1 MFNFADILK
10 SKDPD
15 AIENLKSVADKS
27 DLNRLLTTPMSSEE
41 VDALNT
47 KPDVLEKMSRAGY
60 GDYSPPKPLTPEPP
74 TAPSELPKPATSNIS
89 PASETGSV
97 AEDSGLLSKYK
108 NVPDEI
114 LAKMGPIGQK
124 IMQSKAMGMASEL
137 ASSPAGKF
145 AGQVGLP
152 LVGSAME
159 AGNAMDAFKN
169 KDAQGTL
176 MHGAGALAGPAMLAE
191 SAAAGPL
198 AAVSAGYGAGKMLS
212 NAMGGEPAQPNPN
225 DPNLSPTTPPI
236 VPPGNGGPP
245 ILAGGGTG
253 GMGPFADAS
262 KYKPSIKVEDA
273 TPEES
278 TQDREVASATPQES
292 SNDISKMLKNMFG
305 VSDAKADEGFSNN
318 TVAKL
323 KEAQDAQSKA
333 QNDARLTNAM
343 NLIGSSIAGLGT
355 KGAVLDNTM
364 DKYYQERAKDD
375 TITKNFTALTEK
387 EKDDPDS
394 KASKKMVDF
403 SKQVLEK
410 AGFENASKLVNGMSY
425 NQIEKNFPQIS
436 KMADLKISSDARKT
450 ALGTKQA
457 EKDKETQQKTYTNTT
472 DRMTKYR
479 GAKDVGNAAE
489 ALRNSDMAMEIIKM
503 NPDLNN
509 ISNEQYNT
517 LVSEISKI
525 ANGGVAT
532 EASIHDNKAK
542 TIQSQAAQF
551 WSKVKGSPTGAQLGD
566 FIKQNRDYLTHLNE
580 VNHNIVDNYHTKEA
594 LSGLDS
600 MDNEHKQSLLLQY
613 PNVAKKLGISE
624 DQLNDSNFQVPKS
637 QDLLRRVNKTTS
649 TNSSKNKDVEDYAN
663 QYFAGDY
670 NKAEAFLRKKGELK

>member
-1 MFNFADILK
+1 MATLAELLQSN
-10 SKDPD
+10 DPNVID
-15 AIENLKSVADKS
+15 KLKSVADKS

-97 AEDSGLLSKYK
+97 AEDSGLLTKYK

-225 DPNLSPTTPPI
+225 DPNLSPTTPPVI
-236 VPPGNGGPP
+236 PPGNGGPP

-278 TQDREVASATPQES
+278 TPDREVASATPQES

-387 EKDDPDS
+387 EKDDPGS
-394 KASKKMVDF
+394 KASKQAVDF
-403 SKQVLEK
+403 SAQMLQK
-410 AGFENASKLVNGMSY
+410 AGFDPKIVQGMSFS
-425 NQIEKNFPQIS
+425 QIDKHFPQIAKMMEIKGTNDAKIMAVKDKISTKDAETKDKEFNNTQQMLEQMRGNPAVQQAETMIANSQKLKELFKGDLNKITPAQKNLGIMEIS
-436 KMADLKISSDARKT
+436 KMATGGIPTQHELDTLNKGGLPERFAGVWQQISNKPEPAN
-450 ALGTKQA
+450 AG
-457 EKDKETQQKTYTNTT
+457 EFIKTY
-472 DRMTKYR
+472 
-479 GAKDVGNAAE
+479 
-489 ALRNSDMAMEIIKM
+489 L
-503 NPDLNN
+503 
-509 ISNEQYNT
+509 
-517 LVSEISKI
+517 
-525 ANGGVAT
+525 
-532 EASIHDNKAK
+532 
-542 TIQSQAAQF
+542 
-551 WSKVKGSPTGAQLGD
+551 
-566 FIKQNRDYLTHLNE
+566 
-580 VNHNIVDNYHTKEA
+580 
-594 LSGLDS
+594 
-600 MDNEHKQSLLLQY
+600 
-613 PNVAKKLGISE
+613 
-624 DQLNDSNFQVPKS
+624 
-637 QDLLRRVNKTTS
+637 
-649 TNSSKNKDVEDYAN
+649 DYAN
-663 QYFAGDY
+663 GLEQGAQKTIKDRYGRILETRKGKLKSEDY
-670 NKAEAFLRKKGELK
+670 KNLEDKYINRFQNSDIVKNKTFDKDTESRIEKAMKANGASREEVIEALQSDPKFSHLVK